1 MKTHASLTIEDVVA
15 VESRST
21 NSIRLN
27 QCCIRTG
34 YPKGSEPA
42 PEAF

>member
-21 NSIRLN
+21 TSIRLN

-34 YPKGSEPA
+34 GVSKGL
-42 PEAF
+42 